1 MKCRVIVPALALLL
15 ACATAVS
22 AAEPIVRNGSGVRTK
37 PILGA
42 MYDLE
47 LNVPQSLQGADAKTL
62 IEADQPMEFVLTIKS
77 GLINRKR
84 YVEATTEGF
93 AQAAKS
99 GYVSEHKSGVP
110 FAVRRHGIPQGRCHR
125 DALRRRRLRQHLPQ
139 AASREG
145 HRASLRRHRAGHP
158 ARPRSQASRVR
169 HLARRPPRAGFPP
182 ERPAGR
188 EIGHA
193 LAHGA
198 GPRVSSERASP
209 RPRPHPITS
218 TTAAR

>member
-22 AAEPIVRNGSGVRTK
+22 AAEPLVRNGSGVRTK
-37 PILGA
+37 PILGV

-47 LNVPQSLQGADAKTL
+47 LRVPQSLQGADAKTL

-99 GYVSEHKSGVP
+99 GYVSEQKSAFLSQFDDTEFRKGDVIVMRYGADG
-110 FAVRRHGIPQGRCHR
+110 FASIYRKQIPAK
-125 DALRRRRLRQHLPQ
+125 DAAPAFEDTALATLPGLDLKQ
-139 AASREG
+139 AVFAIWLGDHPVQE
-145 HRASLRRHRAGHP
+145 SLRKG
-158 ARPRSQASRVR
+158 
-169 HLARRPPRAGFPP
+169 LLG
-182 ERPAGR
+182 GK
-188 EIGHA
+188 
-193 LAHGA
+193 
-198 GPRVSSERASP
+198 
-209 RPRPHPITS
+209 
-218 TTAAR
+218 